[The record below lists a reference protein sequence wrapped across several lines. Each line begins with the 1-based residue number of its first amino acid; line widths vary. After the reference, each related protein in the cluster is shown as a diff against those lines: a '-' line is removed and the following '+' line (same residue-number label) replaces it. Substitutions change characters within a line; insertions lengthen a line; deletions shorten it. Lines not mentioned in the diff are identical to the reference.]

1 VNLARIRNVYCRVG
15 IGRIEDAGNGH
26 SWKLGTVPFH
36 LCGVECLY
44 IKLNELLLPR
54 ASGKKRPVS
63 LEAAAVNQPVG
74 PAGSGDE
81 VAAYRLI
88 APSPLRGILRGEP
101 DEEDLW
107 ASSGL

>member
-1 VNLARIRNVYCRVG
+1 MNLARIRNVYCRVG
-15 IGRIEDAGNGH
+15 IGRIKDAGNGH

-54 ASGKKRPVS
+54 ASGEKRPVS

-88 APSPLRGILRGEP
+88 APSPLRGILHGEP